1 MNGEWDKRVFGGICG
16 AVRGGWGE
24 ESCGTHFHFVCR
36 FKIHYNKVWF
46 GKLWERWWAENG
58 FLPGACNSSRAHNDS
73 PCLQFNWEN
82 VINWDSGTCKAARRE
97 KVSASACM
105 CDGGGELPGNWC
117 VYERDS
123 IIGNDSSVSPLVSA
137 YTASLIRALS
147 FPRAHVC
154 APISARTYMYHV
166 TSRLPGNCI
175 LPCQYEP

>member
-1 MNGEWDKRVFGGICG
+1 MANEIRRFSGES
-16 AVRGGWGE
+16 AELRGGWGE
-24 ESCGTHFHFVCR
+24 ESCGTHFHFVPR

-46 GKLWERWWAENG
+46 GKLWWAENG
-58 FLPGACNSSRAHNDS
+58 FLPGASNSSRAHNDS

-97 KVSASACM
+97 KVYACM

-117 VYERDS
+117 VSKWDS
-123 IIGNDSSVSPLVSA
+123 IIGNVSSVSPLVSA
-137 YTASLIRALS
+137 YTASPVRVLS
-147 FPRAHVC
+147 SPRAH
-154 APISARTYMYHV
+154 AHTPISTHTYMYHV